1 MKKIILLLILIN
13 LVFSQDTPLSRSLII
28 YKDNFAVIKE
38 PIALNLNSGKNFLSF
53 NNISKNIIYDSP
65 FLNIDG
71 ARVLSQT
78 LNKNFSSTDAFL
90 KNNIGS
96 VVEVVP
102 LNSGRLEGVLLD
114 INGSTISLETNKGLV
129 VFQRSQLISF
139 NLKSINTLNKFSPEI
154 NWEIFSDTNKN
165 LNGELSYI
173 SSGFSW
179 QPIYYLTINGNDNK
193 ASLSIVAEISNN
205 SNVNFFGIDL
215 NVVEGSVPLNSSK
228 NISSNQPMNVKS
240 KMASNNLKL
249 GDFYIYDIGKNI
261 KLDAMQTI
269 QLPLINKRDISFDKK
284 YVFTNSERDQGDEP
298 LSIEVSF
305 ENTIDNNLE
314 IPLPSGVLYL
324 YEKNEINSINFIGKN
339 SINQLYKG
347 GTAILDGGKAFEI
360 IGKRRI
366 LNFDRQTKSEESTIS
381 LQILN
386 TSNDSIKV
394 KVVEKIFGDW
404 VIKESSTMYIK
415 EDAST
420 IYFPLEIEPGQSEL
434 ITYTYKKEWK

>member
-1 MKKIILLLILIN
+1 MA
-13 LVFSQDTPLSRSLII
+13 FSQDTPLSRSLII

-205 SNVNFFGIDL
+205 SNVNF
-215 NVVEGSVPLNSSK
+215 
-228 NISSNQPMNVKS
+228 
-240 KMASNNLKL
+240 
-249 GDFYIYDIGKNI
+249 
-261 KLDAMQTI
+261 
-269 QLPLINKRDISFDKK
+269 
-284 YVFTNSERDQGDEP
+284 
-298 LSIEVSF
+298 
-305 ENTIDNNLE
+305 LE
-314 IPLPSGVLYL
+314 
-324 YEKNEINSINFIGKN
+324 
-339 SINQLYKG
+339 
-347 GTAILDGGKAFEI
+347 
-360 IGKRRI
+360 
-366 LNFDRQTKSEESTIS
+366 
-381 LQILN
+381 
-386 TSNDSIKV
+386 
-394 KVVEKIFGDW
+394 
-404 VIKESSTMYIK
+404 
-415 EDAST
+415 
-420 IYFPLEIEPGQSEL
+420 
-434 ITYTYKKEWK
+434 